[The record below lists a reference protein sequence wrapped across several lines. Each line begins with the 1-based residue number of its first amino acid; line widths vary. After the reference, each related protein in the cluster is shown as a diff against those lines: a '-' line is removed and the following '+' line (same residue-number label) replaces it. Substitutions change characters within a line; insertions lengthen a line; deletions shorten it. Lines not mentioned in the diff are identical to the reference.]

1 MVSERVRGD
10 MGYHH
15 VGVAG
20 IDPASDRPN
29 SKRSSADTPGL
40 ENGAVNRYEAEP
52 GEEIPLA
59 YHYHDDQEEVF
70 YVLSGTATFDT
81 EDGQLEVGAGE
92 AIRFEPGEYQH
103 GHNETDDPVVALAI
117 GAPGTR
123 HDWDDIRVPLPCPAC
138 SHEALGVA
146 FADDRASFELAC
158 PECDA
163 TMDPPE

>member
-1 MVSERVRGD
+1 ME
-10 MGYHH
+10 H
-15 VGVAG
+15 VDVEAVE
-20 IDPASDRPN
+20 PFVHPSP
-29 SKRSSADTPGL
+29 DTPGGRSISDAL
-40 ENGAVNRYEAEP
+40 GTTEFTLNRYEIAP
-52 GEEIPLA
+52 GEGFSGGMHAHL
-59 YHYHDDQEEVF
+59 DQEEVF

-81 EDGQLEVGAGE
+81 EDGQVEVGAGE

-123 HDWDDIRVPLPCPAC
+123 HDWDDIRVPLPCPEC
-138 SHEALGVA
+138 GHEALGVA